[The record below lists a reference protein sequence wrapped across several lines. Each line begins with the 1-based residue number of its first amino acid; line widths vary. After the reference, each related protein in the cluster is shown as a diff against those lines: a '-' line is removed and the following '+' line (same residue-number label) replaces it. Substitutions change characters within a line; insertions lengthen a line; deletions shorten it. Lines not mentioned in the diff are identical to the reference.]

1 MTHSLVISGPSV
13 MPLQVRTWVTS
24 VLPTL
29 PYPTTVRFRT
39 TSRSPGS
46 PFSVKVMP
54 SESTTCEGCRN
65 GRCSTTFQL
74 PPLWDLRARAN
85 TLEVIHANLALAVR
99 HAAGAELPDLDGAY
113 RLIGTRT
120 EAEAW
125 IKVRQKTHVL
135 AIDIEGDGDPST
147 VHPSKHEIICL
158 GIHDGTE
165 TVILPEELF
174 LQGLWPELADLLEGA
189 TTVAHNGKFD
199 SSVLGWVLRGKN
211 HPIYITHDTMLAHY
225 ALWPAGGNDDEHAD
239 KSSTS
244 FAYHGLKLLGDLYL
258 ACGNWALA
266 RIQYENMRTVPL
278 DELYRYNA
286 KDVQRTHLLLQLFR
300 DQFAQR
306 QQQLHA
312 YINVLMPASNHLTWQ
327 EDTGVCVDVPYVKA
341 ELIPGMTQ
349 NVEEATRD
357 LIYKANLILPGHT
370 WPLVAPAK
378 RLPGETPK
386 EARRFNPGSADQVRI
401 ILESQGVELPID
413 RKSKS
418 NKGSTSKRTLELL
431 MRDSRKG
438 DPFLTRLLE
447 RRKVEKILGTYA
459 LPLAT
464 RTHTNHPYSGLRI
477 FPGLHLHK
485 TLTGRLASSNPNIQN
500 QPKLAS
506 IRRAYVPSGPGR
518 VVFQVDFSQA
528 ELRVM
533 AVLGNDR
540 FLTKIFKNPSL
551 DVFDGMMPEIFSDVD
566 FEKNPEKFS
575 ELRRPL
581 KACVPLNT
589 MILTRRG
596 WLKHDEV
603 RVGDETPGLTTS
615 GRTEW
620 TRISAIHHPGKQ
632 KMYRL
637 GHSRWNFLCTSDH
650 RWAVG
655 KRDGRSNRY
664 SEPIMMEAKDI
675 TRDSVVYVAGEL
687 TDNNVAFL
695 TDDEVRIIAWIQSD
709 GYLRVAQSTGGP
721 AQGSDGMKRQVNASI
736 QQAKPQYVEEIKSL
750 LKDVPHGVTTRPG
763 INHETAYNF
772 VISSPWMRD
781 LLTRAGLLDG
791 GGIEDFILRLPV
803 AQRHIWLDTFWKAEG
818 HMNGKARCIT
828 QKRGEKADAVALAGY
843 LCGYRVSVTSH
854 TRGSDVVKI
863 LLSHV
868 TDVGTNTM
876 TMTEQSEEEVWCVT
890 TENGNW
896 TARQGDVV
904 ANTGNCI
911 YGLAFARGAKDIAE
925 DLGME
930 VSHTQGIIDGFLSS
944 AIGIARWRQDV
955 VDHIQH
961 GIPLV
966 SRLGRYF
973 LHQPISELNREDIN
987 RSALSFLPQSS
998 ASDCC
1003 LLAAVDLGN
1012 YIRKNN
1018 LDWDM
1023 SALIHDAIIL
1033 DVPQEQVEEAMK
1045 ITGDFMVA
1053 SAAKWFPEVPFAVDG
1068 TWGWSWAD
1076 FDDKAFQ
1083 KKVKTLTSDEIRTV
1097 RREDLMA

>member
-1 MTHSLVISGPSV
+1 
-13 MPLQVRTWVTS
+13 
-24 VLPTL
+24 
-29 PYPTTVRFRT
+29 
-39 TSRSPGS
+39 
-46 PFSVKVMP
+46 
-54 SESTTCEGCRN
+54 
-65 GRCSTTFQL
+65 
-74 PPLWDLRARAN
+74 
-85 TLEVIHANLALAVR
+85 VIHANLALAVR
-99 HAAGAELPDLDGAY
+99 HAAGAELPDLNGAY
-113 RLIGTRT
+113 RVIGTRT

-125 IKVRQKTHVL
+125 VKVRQRTHVL

-147 VHPSKHEIICL
+147 VHPSEHEIICL

-199 SSVLGWVLRGKN
+199 SSVLGWTLRGEN
-211 HPIYITHDTMLAHY
+211 NPIRITHDTMLAHY

-258 ACGNWALA
+258 GCGNWALTKL
-266 RIQYENMRTVPL
+266 QYENMRTVPL
-278 DELYRYNA
+278 DEMYIYNA
-286 KDVQRTHLLLQLFR
+286 KDVQRTYLLLQLFR
-300 DQFAQR
+300 DQFAQH

-312 YINVLMPASNHLTWQ
+312 YMNVLMPASNHLTWQ

-349 NVEEATRD
+349 DVEEATRD
-357 LIYKANLILPGHT
+357 LVYKANLILPGHA

-506 IRRAYVPSGPGR
+506 IRRAYVPSGPER

-533 AVLGNDR
+533 AVLGKDR
-540 FLTKIFKNPSL
+540 FLSKIFKDPSL

-581 KACVPLNT
+581 KA
-589 MILTRRG
+589 
-596 WLKHDEV
+596 
-603 RVGDETPGLTTS
+603 
-615 GRTEW
+615 
-620 TRISAIHHPGKQ
+620 
-632 KMYRL
+632 
-637 GHSRWNFLCTSDH
+637 
-650 RWAVG
+650 
-655 KRDGRSNRY
+655 
-664 SEPIMMEAKDI
+664 
-675 TRDSVVYVAGEL
+675 
-687 TDNNVAFL
+687 
-695 TDDEVRIIAWIQSD
+695 
-709 GYLRVAQSTGGP
+709 
-721 AQGSDGMKRQVNASI
+721 
-736 QQAKPQYVEEIKSL
+736 
-750 LKDVPHGVTTRPG
+750 
-763 INHETAYNF
+763 
-772 VISSPWMRD
+772 
-781 LLTRAGLLDG
+781 
-791 GGIEDFILRLPV
+791 
-803 AQRHIWLDTFWKAEG
+803 
-818 HMNGKARCIT
+818 
-828 QKRGEKADAVALAGY
+828 
-843 LCGYRVSVTSH
+843 
-854 TRGSDVVKI
+854 
-863 LLSHV
+863 
-868 TDVGTNTM
+868 
-876 TMTEQSEEEVWCVT
+876 
-890 TENGNW
+890 
-896 TARQGDVV
+896 
-904 ANTGNCI
+904 CI

-1012 YIRKNN
+1012 YIRKNS

-1053 SAAKWFPEVPFAVDG
+1053 SAAKWFPEVPFAVDS

-1083 KKVKTLTSDEIRTV
+1083 KKVKALTSDEIRTV
-1097 RREDLMA
+1097 RREDLMV